1 MIILDTNVVSET
13 MKPVPEPR
21 VIDWLNRQELSTL
34 HLTTVSLAELR
45 FGMARLEPGRRRD
58 DFELRL
64 ERMLTEV
71 FPGRVL
77 GFDAAAANAFG
88 ALVALAERHGRTV
101 SFLDGAIAAIAA
113 ANGYP
118 VATRD
123 VAPFIAMGVDV
134 VDPWEPIPPGP

>member
-88 ALVALAERHGRTV
+88 ALVATAGRQGHAV
-101 SFLDGAIAAIAA
+101 SFADGAIAAIAA
-113 ANGYP
+113 ASGYP
-118 VATRD
+118 VASRD
-123 VAPFIAMGVDV
+123 RATFAAMGVKV
-134 VDPWEPIPPGP
+134 VDPWGLPANEA

>member
-1 MIILDTNVVSET
+1 MIILDTSVVSET

-77 GFDAAAANAFG
+77 GFNAAAANAFG
-88 ALVALAERHGRTV
+88 ALVALAERHGRV
-101 SFLDGAIAAIAA
+101 SFPDGAIAAIAA

-118 VATRD
+118 VATSD
-123 VAPFIAMGVDV
+123 AAPFIAMGVDV
-134 VDPWEPIPPGP
+134 VDPWDPIPPGS